1 MSIGGVIFCASLI
14 VSMINITGL
23 MMKTSAIILSFS
35 QGKLLAHPSFGRTDC
50 LYSRY
55 GPTD

>member
-35 QGKLLAHPSFGRTDC
+35 QGKLWLTLLWSH
-50 LYSRY
+50 
-55 GPTD
+55 